1 MISFNKKFIFVHIN
15 KTAGTSI
22 EKALSN
28 YGVKKLEEN
37 NKIETELTYK
47 QSQQNTW
54 VT

>member
-1 MISFNKKFIFVHIN
+1 MYKVISFDKKFIFVHIN

-37 NKIETELTYK
+37 NKIESQK
-47 QSQQNTW
+47 QVEIKNLY
-54 VT
+54 